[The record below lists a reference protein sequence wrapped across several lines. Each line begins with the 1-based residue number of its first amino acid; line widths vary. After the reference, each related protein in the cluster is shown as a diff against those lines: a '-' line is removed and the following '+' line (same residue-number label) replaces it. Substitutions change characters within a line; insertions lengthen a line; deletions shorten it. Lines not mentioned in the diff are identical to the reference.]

1 MATAKYLIIHVI
13 LAAICCTVTAS
24 ASTAAGGPSSVCWKD
39 TIDRGVGKPVHACP
53 AGQQEDAGLCY
64 PACKATY
71 YGVGPAR
78 KSLYAYLAEHF
89 PTLLRGAA
97 CCHGLDAHHTAH
109 CFVIP

>member
-1 MATAKYLIIHVI
+1 MATAKYLII
-13 LAAICCTVTAS
+13 LAAICCTVSTS

-78 KSLYAYLAEHF
+78 KSLYLAA
-89 PTLLRGAA
+89 LSQRA
-97 CCHGLDAHHTAH
+97 CCAALHVATAWMLT
-109 CFVIP
+109 IPRTAL

>member
-1 MATAKYLIIHVI
+1 MKAGYLPV
-13 LAAICCTVTAS
+13 LAVVAALS
-24 ASTAAGGPSSVCWKD
+24 LSTAGATTVCWKD

-53 AGQQEDAGLCY
+53 AGQQEDGGLCY

-78 KSLYAYLAEHF
+78 KASIWQSTF
-89 PTLLRGAA
+89 PLHVATAWML
-97 CCHGLDAHHTAH
+97 TIPAH